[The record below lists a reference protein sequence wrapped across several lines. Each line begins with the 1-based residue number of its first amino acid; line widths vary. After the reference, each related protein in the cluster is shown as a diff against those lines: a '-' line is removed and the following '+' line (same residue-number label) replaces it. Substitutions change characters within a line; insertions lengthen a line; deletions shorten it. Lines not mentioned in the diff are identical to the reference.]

1 MYKTFMTLSAA
12 ALLLTACGSNDTDIR
27 NTESTE
33 ENRQQSG
40 QTDVVQEDSQGNNQ
54 PKEETQRPSEESV
67 NQEKWS
73 SLPEYDTIIQQIGD
87 KDYQF
92 KTVTDNE
99 GDRILLIE
107 QDGKERY
114 KTIYVKKTKR
124 LKIIQLDREGQIF
137 NEVLQK

>member
-33 ENRQQSG
+33 ENQQQSG
-40 QTDVVQEDSQGNNQ
+40 QTADVQEDSQGNNQ
-54 PKEETQRPSEESV
+54 PKEEIQRPSEESV

-73 SLPEYDTIIQQIGD
+73 SLPEYAAIIQQIGG

-99 GDRILLIE
+99 GERVLFIE

-114 KTIYVKKTKR
+114 KSIYVKKTKR

-137 NEVLQK
+137 NEVLQ